1 MAASKVSYF
10 LDILSKTPAHQNL
23 FVSANQIIQIQ
34 RILQKTISPQ
44 LAKRC
49 LIGKFSEGI
58 LVIYVD
64 SSAIAA
70 KLKHITPSL
79 LKKFG
84 SQVNTIQVI
93 VNNQGYKNAIS
104 LSTNYKPQLSQKAA
118 QNLSELVLVIPMSPL
133 RTAVES
139 LLHNCKPDELC

>member
-1 MAASKVSYF
+1 MATSKVSCF

-34 RILQKTISPQ
+34 HIFRKIVSPQ

-49 LIGKFSEGI
+49 FIGKFSEGV
-58 LVIYVD
+58 LVIYAD

-70 KLKHITPSL
+70 KLKHIVPSL

-93 VNNQGYKNAIS
+93 VNNQCHKNVKGIS
-104 LSTNYKPQLSQKAA
+104 SNYKPQLSQKAV
-118 QNLSELVLVIPMSPL
+118 QNLSELVLVIPVSPL

-139 LLHNCKPDELC
+139 LLNNCKPNE